1 MYNAMLNTK
10 EVQIDGI
17 SFFIS
22 PFPVFI
28 AARITAQLSKVLSPI
43 LGGVIALLGSED
55 ETGEDTEKDLSENVV
70 AAIPAFTAA
79 MQGLSPVEFEKL
91 ARELLVNSRN
101 IAFKNQDYPNGEIL
115 TEDAVNA
122 IFAGNTQNMYILAF
136 HVIKENYGGF
146 FGKFKIPSGNAKVK
160 EILKMYSNGTENS
173 TPAASE
179 ISN

>member
-22 PFPVFI
+22 PFPVFT

-70 AAIPAFTAA
+70 AAIPAFTAT

>member
-22 PFPVFI
+22 PFPVFT

-101 IAFKNQDYPNGEIL
+101 IAFKNQDYPNGDIL

-146 FGKFKIPSGNAKVK
+146 FGKFKLPSGNAKVK

>member
-22 PFPVFI
+22 PFPVFT

-136 HVIKENYGGF
+136 HVIKENYGGVL
-146 FGKFKIPSGNAKVK
+146 GKFKIPSGNAKVK

>member
-22 PFPVFI
+22 PFPVFT

-146 FGKFKIPSGNAKVK
+146 FGKFKIPSGKAKVK

>member
-22 PFPVFI
+22 PFPVFT

-122 IFAGNTQNMYILAF
+122 IFAGNPQNMYILAF

>member
-22 PFPVFI
+22 PFPVFT

-146 FGKFKIPSGNAKVK
+146 FGKLKIPSGNAKVK

>member
-17 SFFIS
+17 TFFIF
-22 PFPVFI
+22 PFPVFT
-28 AARITAQLSKVLSPI
+28 AARLTAQLSKVLSPI

-70 AAIPAFTAA
+70 AAIPTFTAA

>member
-22 PFPVFI
+22 PFPVFT

-79 MQGLSPVEFEKL
+79 MQGLSPGEFEKL

>member
-17 SFFIS
+17 TFFIS
-22 PFPVFI
+22 PFPVFT

>member
-22 PFPVFI
+22 PFPVFT

-91 ARELLVNSRN
+91 ARVLLVNSRN

>member
-22 PFPVFI
+22 PFPVFT
-28 AARITAQLSKVLSPI
+28 ATRITAQLSKVLSPI

>member
-22 PFPVFI
+22 PFPVFT

-122 IFAGNTQNMYILAF
+122 IFAGKTQNMYILAF

>member
-22 PFPVFI
+22 PFPVFT

-79 MQGLSPVEFEKL
+79 MQGLLPVEFEKL

>member
-22 PFPVFI
+22 PFPVFT

-43 LGGVIALLGSED
+43 LGGVITILGSEN

-160 EILKMYSNGTENS
+160 EILKMYSNGTENL

>member
-22 PFPVFI
+22 PFPVFT

>member
-22 PFPVFI
+22 PFPVFT

-43 LGGVIALLGSED
+43 LGGVIALLGTDDGTE
-55 ETGEDTEKDLSENVV
+55 GEEKDLSEDVV
-70 AAIPAFTAA
+70 AAIPAFSAA

-101 IAFKNQDYPNGEIL
+101 IAFRNPDYPNGEIL

-160 EILKMYSNGTENS
+160 EILKMYSNGTENL

>member
-1 MYNAMLNTK
+1 M
-10 EVQIDGI
+10 
-17 SFFIS
+17 
-22 PFPVFI
+22 
-28 AARITAQLSKVLSPI
+28 
-43 LGGVIALLGSED
+43 
-55 ETGEDTEKDLSENVV
+55 

-79 MQGLSPVEFEKL
+79 MQGLSPAEFEKL

-122 IFAGNTQNMYILAF
+122 IFAGNAQNMYILAF

>member
-1 MYNAMLNTK
+1 M
-10 EVQIDGI
+10 
-17 SFFIS
+17 
-22 PFPVFI
+22 
-28 AARITAQLSKVLSPI
+28 
-43 LGGVIALLGSED
+43 
-55 ETGEDTEKDLSENVV
+55 
-70 AAIPAFTAA
+70 
-79 MQGLSPVEFEKL
+79 
-91 ARELLVNSRN
+91 
-101 IAFKNQDYPNGEIL
+101 

>member
-22 PFPVFI
+22 PFPVFT

-43 LGGVIALLGSED
+43 LGGVIAILGSED

>member
-22 PFPVFI
+22 PFPVFT

-70 AAIPAFTAA
+70 AAIPAFIAA

>member
-1 MYNAMLNTK
+1 MYNAMLKTK
-10 EVQIDGI
+10 EVQIDGT

-22 PFPVFI
+22 PFPVFT

-43 LGGVIALLGSED
+43 LGGVIVLLGSED
-55 ETGEDTEKDLSENVV
+55 EMGEDTEKDLSEDVV
-70 AAIPAFTAA
+70 AAIPAFTAS
-79 MQGLSPVEFEKL
+79 MQGLSPAEFEKL

-122 IFAGNTQNMYILAF
+122 IFAGNAQNMYILAF

-146 FGKFKIPSGNAKVK
+146 FGKFKTPSGNARLKG
-160 EILKMYSNGTENS
+160 ILKTYLSGTEDS

>member
-22 PFPVFI
+22 PFPVFT

-55 ETGEDTEKDLSENVV
+55 ETGEDTSENVV

>member
-1 MYNAMLNTK
+1 MYNAMLKTK
-10 EVQIDGI
+10 EVQIDGT

-22 PFPVFI
+22 PFPVFT

-43 LGGVIALLGSED
+43 LGGVIVLLGSED
-55 ETGEDTEKDLSENVV
+55 EMGEDTEKDLSEDVV

-79 MQGLSPVEFEKL
+79 MQGLSPAEFEKL

-122 IFAGNTQNMYILAF
+122 IFAGNAQNMYILAF

>member
-22 PFPVFI
+22 PFPVFT

-70 AAIPAFTAA
+70 AAIPTFTAA

-91 ARELLVNSRN
+91 VRELLVNSRN

-122 IFAGNTQNMYILAF
+122 IFAGNT
-136 HVIKENYGGF
+136 
-146 FGKFKIPSGNAKVK
+146 
-160 EILKMYSNGTENS
+160 
-173 TPAASE
+173 
-179 ISN
+179 

>member
-22 PFPVFI
+22 PFPVFT

-55 ETGEDTEKDLSENVV
+55 DTGEDTEKDLSENVV

>member
-17 SFFIS
+17 TFFIS
-22 PFPVFI
+22 PFPVFT

-70 AAIPAFTAA
+70 AAISAFTAA

>member
-22 PFPVFI
+22 PFPVFT

-160 EILKMYSNGTENS
+160 EILKMYSNGTENT

>member
-22 PFPVFI
+22 PFPVFT

-43 LGGVIALLGSED
+43 LGGVITILGSEN

>member
-1 MYNAMLNTK
+1 MRSA
-10 EVQIDGI
+10 
-17 SFFIS
+17 
-22 PFPVFI
+22 PFPVFT

>member
-22 PFPVFI
+22 PFPVFT

-101 IAFKNQDYPNGEIL
+101 IAFKNQDYSNGEIL

>member
-22 PFPVFI
+22 PFPVFT

-70 AAIPAFTAA
+70 SAIPAFTAA

>member
-22 PFPVFI
+22 PFPVFT

-146 FGKFKIPSGNAKVK
+146 FGKFKILSGNAKVK

-173 TPAASE
+173 TPVASE

>member
-1 MYNAMLNTK
+1 MYNAMLKTK
-10 EVQIDGI
+10 EVQIDGT

-22 PFPVFI
+22 PFPVFT

>member
-22 PFPVFI
+22 PFPVFT

-43 LGGVIALLGSED
+43 LGSED

>member
-22 PFPVFI
+22 PFPVFT

-79 MQGLSPVEFEKL
+79 MQGLSPAEFEKL

-115 TEDAVNA
+115 TEDAVTA
-122 IFAGNTQNMYILAF
+122 IFAGHTQNMYILAF